1 MHKISTF
8 EGLIGH
14 YTVLSQILIMLD
26 LRVFVQIFE
35 AKKWAS
41 ANFYAFC
48 MSASSLSLRLLCHLY
63 HLWSPPTATNWRV
76 SPCKQWSPFQKNHLA
91 NDLNFDSF
99 CEETLFSQ
107 DLHWGRS
114 HWHTRNIKME
124 SKIKISNLQFIC
136 TVTVLVLGALISLF
150 LATHDIFLLFI
161 SLLNLKR
168 QTFWWVW
175 NIIFLLFSALTI
187 RHIKLDWLFS
197 LDNFGHYSSFQ
208 HRKFSILK
216 DYNIFYLL
224 CRRRKPNILKI

>member
-1 MHKISTF
+1 
-8 EGLIGH
+8 
-14 YTVLSQILIMLD
+14 
-26 LRVFVQIFE
+26 
-35 AKKWAS
+35 
-41 ANFYAFC
+41 
-48 MSASSLSLRLLCHLY
+48 
-63 HLWSPPTATNWRV
+63 
-76 SPCKQWSPFQKNHLA
+76 
-91 NDLNFDSF
+91 
-99 CEETLFSQ
+99 
-107 DLHWGRS
+107 
-114 HWHTRNIKME
+114 ME

-187 RHIKLDWLFS
+187 RHIKLDWLFC

-224 CRRRKPNILKI
+224 CRRRKPNILKIYFFAFSLGATNLLWVLEPVENDALSADTHLS